1 MSSVLAVAFV
11 CCNVCHGI
19 LIHVFSC
26 GHVAHRSPMD
36 CPQAWRLRS
45 AARTPA
51 AASTGWRGTR
61 SAPKPLR
68 YRWDAGRAG
77 RGKGGKLGSAGGIGV
92 GRMSGVECIV
102 ADYVRAASEQHARC
116 PAQRALCSLPS
127 EHMLAAPC
135 PASRMLAVMWTSSAQ
150 HARCHVGAQLVAIW
164 MLVVR
169 LVSANIG
176 PNAALPM

>member
-1 MSSVLAVAFV
+1 MSRT
-11 CCNVCHGI
+11 
-19 LIHVFSC
+19 
-26 GHVAHRSPMD
+26 AHRWIVRRRGASEARLA
-36 CPQAWRLRS
+36 PQRRQAPDGAVREVPLNLFVIN
-45 AARTPA
+45 
-51 AASTGWRGTR
+51 GTR
-61 SAPKPLR
+61 VEPVV
-68 YRWDAGRAG
+68 
-77 RGKGGKLGSAGGIGV
+77 GKGGKLGSAGAIGV

-116 PAQRALCSLPS
+116 PASTMLAAQRALCSLPS

-135 PASRMLAVMWTSSAQ
+135 PASSMLAVMWTSSAQ
-150 HARCHVGAQLVAIW
+150 HARCHVDAQLVAIW